1 MFSLRRADL
10 MFFRFR
16 RASFTRSKGFF
27 ALKEKTERRRERERE
42 MGEVRKAHKKKV
54 PSSLLSLSKNL
65 SLDDTQEGPLC
76 FSSSVFFCEPNKL
89 LNPSTGET
97 RANNDGE

>member
-1 MFSLRRADL
+1 VFSLRRADL

-27 ALKEKTERRRERERE
+27 ALKEKTERRRE
-42 MGEVRKAHKKKV
+42 MGEVRKVHKKKV